1 MKKLLRNSL
10 VWSLALAAPSVVLA
24 QNTAAKDAVY
34 YPAASALQTETDEY
48 TRYELLSPETA
59 SFKIYCATCL
69 FGAML
74 KAQFPAH
81 VPTPETEKPVS
92 ALVGQMTLQEKVSHS
107 LDGESALVGN
117 GRNIAGAMQD
127 TNTRCGRE
135 IPLRMTRRSPRPGSS
150 RSLQD
155 LALLSR

>member
-59 SFKIYCATCL
+59 SFKIYYEVTAT
-69 FGAML
+69 
-74 KAQFPAH
+74 P
-81 VPTPETEKPVS
+81 
-92 ALVGQMTLQEKVSHS
+92 
-107 LDGESALVGN
+107 
-117 GRNIAGAMQD
+117 AGA
-127 TNTRCGRE
+127 RF
-135 IPLRMTRRSPRPGSS
+135 S
-150 RSLQD
+150 
-155 LALLSR
+155 